1 MPWCGPQAKG
11 PGGVDLEDAAL
22 EVDEA
27 GRGGLAGREAD
38 YGSLYYHHWVAALER
53 LVTEKGLTAGNTP
66 TGTPPMESRWYCPKT
81 AEPGNLRAGLYSS
94 VVGAVTNGAHAAS
107 PRRSHR

>member
-11 PGGVDLEDAAL
+11 PGDVDLEDAAL

-38 YGSLYYHHWVAALER
+38 YGSRYYHHWVAALER

-66 TGTPPMESRWYCPKT
+66 TGTPPHGKP
-81 AEPGNLRAGLYSS
+81 
-94 VVGAVTNGAHAAS
+94 VVLPEDS
-107 PRRSHR
+107 